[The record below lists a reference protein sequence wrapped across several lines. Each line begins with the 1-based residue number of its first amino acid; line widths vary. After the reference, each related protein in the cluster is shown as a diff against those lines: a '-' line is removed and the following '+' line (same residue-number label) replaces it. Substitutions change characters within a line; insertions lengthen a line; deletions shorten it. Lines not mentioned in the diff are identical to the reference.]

1 MTDTTKADRVPGPGA
16 ELIIVG
22 VDSEGPSMLAARW
35 AAQRA
40 ASRGSTI
47 ELVTAVDELADDP
60 LDAAERLRAVT
71 AAVHEAA
78 PEIRVSTSVVEGSI
92 RNVLTQRAETAD
104 LLVLGFHR
112 SRPIRSALT
121 GAVSLAIAA
130 ESACPTVVVPE
141 DWDEA
146 NARGP
151 VLVGMEVDGSSDA
164 AMEFAATEALDG
176 RELHIVHAWRLPPS
190 SVDALEALIVERP
203 QDIAWHRTLLAEAA
217 DGVRAAFPGVVVREQ
232 LTESFP
238 AAALIQEARR
248 CSLVVVGTHGRGQLG
263 SMLLGSTARD
273 VMHNTAAP
281 VCVVPRHDEG
291 TPQRRTGGARQSA

>member
-1 MTDTTKADRVPGPGA
+1 
-16 ELIIVG
+16 
-22 VDSEGPSMLAARW
+22 
-35 AAQRA
+35 
-40 ASRGSTI
+40 
-47 ELVTAVDELADDP
+47 
-60 LDAAERLRAVT
+60 
-71 AAVHEAA
+71 
-78 PEIRVSTSVVEGSI
+78 
-92 RNVLTQRAETAD
+92 
-104 LLVLGFHR
+104 
-112 SRPIRSALT
+112 
-121 GAVSLAIAA
+121 
-130 ESACPTVVVPE
+130 
-141 DWDEA
+141 
-146 NARGP
+146 
-151 VLVGMEVDGSSDA
+151 MEVDGSSDA

-203 QDIAWHRTLLAEAA
+203 QDIAWHRTLRAEAA
-217 DGVRAAFPGVVVREQ
+217 DGVRAAFPDVVVREQ